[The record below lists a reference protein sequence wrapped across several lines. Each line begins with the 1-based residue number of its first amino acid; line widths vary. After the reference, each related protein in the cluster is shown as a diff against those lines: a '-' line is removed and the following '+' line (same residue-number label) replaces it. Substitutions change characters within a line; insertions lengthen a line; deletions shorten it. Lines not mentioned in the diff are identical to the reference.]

1 MNTTSSTLRLTAA
14 AAIVALAGTLAG
26 CSAAENASMSDGAAA
41 HVPNRAP
48 VSAAL
53 HQALV
58 RSAADR
64 YVSELQ
70 VRHELAT
77 RSPHEAA
84 DRYLNDLRVHARMAA
99 EGAAPGWSTGE

>member
-58 RSAADR
+58 RSAVDR

-70 VRHELAT
+70 VRHEFAT

-84 DRYLNDLRVHARMAA
+84 DRYLNDLRVHAGMAA